1 MRIIALAVAVLISAS
16 VTAVATSA
24 AGIPPHPMLAGSGSQ
39 R

>member
-24 AGIPPHPMLAGSGSQ
+24 AGVPPHPRLAGSTAS